1 MGAIGMLEAFAKF
14 IAVQAVEAKA
24 PHFCELP
31 GNPRRAYFCHG
42 DKCEDVTVPRPDHDG
57 TVVECIDSLVAAVS
71 RFHGGP
77 CSIWHDD
84 VRIVAMLNDTD
95 RRELIAMP
103 LALSQQ
109 WAAIQQLPGSFK
121 PKQFIL
127 WLKTKMAGAT
137 ADGAEIPFRSVDFE
151 RRDAANVR
159 VDRDRESLGR
169 EVHSAVRSDIPE
181 TIDVNIRIY
190 SNLPLIQTIR
200 LSIDPDPQREVIDV
214 TPLADEMARAMVAA
228 QEDLHDRLIAACEEL
243 IHDAV
248 DVTVIHGC
256 PRCQ

>member
-1 MGAIGMLEAFAKF
+1 MLEAFAKF
-14 IAVQAVEAKA
+14 IAEARA

-31 GNPRRAYFCHG
+31 GNPRRAFFVHG
-42 DKCEDVTVPRPDHDG
+42 EQCEDVSVPRPDHSG
-57 TVVECIDSLVAAVS
+57 TLVECIDSLVVAVS

-77 CSIWHDD
+77 CSIWHNNE
-84 VRIVAMLNDTD
+84 RIVAMLNDDD

-109 WAAIQQLPGSFK
+109 WLAIHQLPGPFK
-121 PKQFIL
+121 PKQLIK
-127 WLKTKMAGAT
+127 WLKTAMAGAIP
-137 ADGAEIPFRSVDFE
+137 DGSEDVFRSVDFE

-169 EVHSAVRSDIPE
+169 EVHSAVHSEIPE
-181 TIDVNIRIY
+181 TLDVNIRVY

-214 TPLADEMARAMVAA
+214 TPLADEMARAMLGA
-228 QEDLHDRLIAACEEL
+228 QEELHDRLVAACEEL
-243 IHDAV
+243 IHAGV

-256 PRCQ
+256 PRCA